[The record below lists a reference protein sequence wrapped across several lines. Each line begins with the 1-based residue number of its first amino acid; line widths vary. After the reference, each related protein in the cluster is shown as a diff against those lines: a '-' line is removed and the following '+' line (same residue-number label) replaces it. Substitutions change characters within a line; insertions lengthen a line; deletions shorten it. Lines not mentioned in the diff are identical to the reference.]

1 MRGRA
6 GGKLFPRALPAR
18 RVTRKRMPH
27 NIVYFDL
34 ETQRSAGDVG
44 GWDKKDR
51 MGMSIGVTYS
61 TAAGAY
67 RIYGESDA
75 SELIDELNAADLVIG
90 FNHVGF
96 DYAVLQA
103 YSMWN
108 IEEQVTSLDLLLDL
122 EVKLGHRIKL
132 DDIATA
138 SLGTGKTADGLD
150 AIRWWREGK
159 ILQIAEYCCFDVKVT
174 KMVHEYGAKHGHVR
188 YKDRFGQERSVEVNW
203 SLD

>member
-1 MRGRA
+1 M
-6 GGKLFPRALPAR
+6 AR
-18 RVTRKRMPH
+18 

-44 GWDKKDR
+44 GWNKKEL
-51 MGMSIGVTYS
+51 MGLSIGVTYS
-61 TAAGAY
+61 TASGAY

-75 SELIDELNAADLVIG
+75 AALIDELTAADLVIG
-90 FNHVGF
+90 FNHISF

-108 IEEQVTSLDLLLDL
+108 IVEQVTSLDLLVDL
-122 EVKLGHRIKL
+122 ESKLGHRLKL

-174 KMVHEYGAKHGHVR
+174 KMVHEFGARHGHVL
-188 YKDRFGQERSVEVNW
+188 YKDRFGQQRSVDVAW
-203 SLD
+203 TLD

>member
-1 MRGRA
+1 M
-6 GGKLFPRALPAR
+6 AR
-18 RVTRKRMPH
+18 

-44 GWDKKDR
+44 GWEKKDR
-51 MGMSIGVTYS
+51 MGLSIGVTYS

-75 SELIDELNAADLVIG
+75 SALIDELTAADLVIG
-90 FNHVGF
+90 FNHISF

-108 IEEQVTSLDLLLDL
+108 IAEQVSSLDLLVDL
-122 EVKLGHRIKL
+122 ESKLGHRIKL

-174 KMVHEYGAKHGHVR
+174 KMVHEFGAQNGYVL
-188 YKDRFGQERSVEVNW
+188 YKDRFGQQRSVDVAW

>member
-1 MRGRA
+1 M
-6 GGKLFPRALPAR
+6 PR
-18 RVTRKRMPH
+18 

-51 MGMSIGVTYS
+51 MGLSIGVTYS
-61 TAAGAY
+61 TASAAY
-67 RIYGESDA
+67 HIYGESDA
-75 SELIDELNAADLVIG
+75 SALIDELTAADLVIG
-90 FNHVGF
+90 FNHISF

-108 IEEQVTSLDLLLDL
+108 LAEQVTSLDLLVDL
-122 EVKLGHRIKL
+122 ESKLGHRIKL

-174 KMVHEYGAKHGHVR
+174 KMVHEFGARHGYVL
-188 YKDRFGQERSVEVNW
+188 YKDRFGQQRSVDVAW
-203 SLD
+203 TLD